1 MSSTPTGGSPYPPP
15 GPPPVSGPYPA
26 PAPSPILG
34 PAPTV
39 AAPAAAA
46 PSHKAQGAPPGLP
59 APGRTAAPRPPVV
72 TLAVLLMVPAVVVWL
87 VAGIAFFLA
96 MLRTEGTGIGRLLV
110 VGIGG
115 AVLALALLVVF
126 LASLGMMMAWQ
137 GDGAAGLTVPA
148 GFTFGI
154 FVVVIVTLLSQGK
167 LTFQPT
173 MVTPLVVGGLAGVS
187 LALVCSPPARAWFAR
202 RRS

>member
-1 MSSTPTGGSPYPPP
+1 MHPEEEPESSPPTAGEAAVPSR
-15 GPPPVSGPYPA
+15 PV
-26 PAPSPILG
+26 
-34 PAPTV
+34 
-39 AAPAAAA
+39 
-46 PSHKAQGAPPGLP
+46 
-59 APGRTAAPRPPVV
+59 VV
-72 TLAVLLMVPAVVVWL
+72 TLAVLLMVPAVAVWL

-96 MLRTEGTGIGRLLV
+96 MLRTEGSGIGRLLV

-137 GDGAAGLTVPA
+137 GDGAAGLVVPA

-154 FVVVIVTLLSQGK
+154 FVVVIVTLLTQGK
-167 LTFQPT
+167 LTFEPT

-187 LALVCSPPARAWFAR
+187 LALVCSPPARAWFAGR
-202 RRS
+202 RA

>member
-1 MSSTPTGGSPYPPP
+1 
-15 GPPPVSGPYPA
+15 
-26 PAPSPILG
+26 
-34 PAPTV
+34 
-39 AAPAAAA
+39 
-46 PSHKAQGAPPGLP
+46 
-59 APGRTAAPRPPVV
+59 VV
-72 TLAVLLMVPAVVVWL
+72 TLAVLLMAPAVVVWL

-154 FVVVIVTLLSQGK
+154 FVVVIVTLLTQGK

-202 RRS
+202 RRA